1 MEDMPVSQHPDIA
14 TQQPDTQTTTISH
27 STVVELLD
35 AVTHKIQARAIP
47 AFLKKRGQNKRVRW
61 DCSVIFNEK
70 HPKTPSTRTTSPP
83 LPKGTLPKG
92 LANSPSSQIPSAS
105 TVGPVSIANSSAK
118 MNSPSVRPTQSA
130 IPSGHST
137 FPGQD
142 PCPWFS
148 TEHRDQHVRA
158 GISGRPPTHRTSTH
172 RPSQAPAANSASKR
186 KPGSATRRHMT
197 REIEAMAIT
206 PPGFPQNNTQRPSTT
221 ATRIPPAVPDPPQPE
236 MQGPPP
242 TPRITRLPTP
252 DLPDISR
259 RKFCICNGAKC
270 KTLVNHKGK
279 PVHSKMNAQ
288 SKKPPWP
295 SWKEHC

>member
-1 MEDMPVSQHPDIA
+1 MPASQHPDIA
-14 TQQPDTQTTTISH
+14 TQQPGVQAATTSH
-27 STVVELLD
+27 PTVGQQLLD
-35 AVTHKIQARAIP
+35 VVTHKTQVRAIP

-61 DCSVIFNEK
+61 DRSVIFNEK
-70 HPKTPSTRTTSPP
+70 NPKTPSARTTSPP

-92 LANSPSSQIPSAS
+92 PANPSSSQIPSTS
-105 TVGPVSIANSSAK
+105 TVGPVSIANSSVK
-118 MNSPSVRPTQSA
+118 MNSPSVRPTQSVV
-130 IPSGHST
+130 PSGHST
-137 FPGQD
+137 FPRQD

-148 TEHRDQHVRA
+148 TQHRDQQVTA
-158 GISGRPPTHRTSTH
+158 GVSGRPPTHRPSTR

-186 KPGSATRRHMT
+186 KPDLATRRHMA
-197 REIEAMAIT
+197 REIEVTAIT
-206 PPGFPQNNTQRPSTT
+206 PIGFPQNNTQRPPTT
-221 ATRIPPAVPDPPQPE
+221 ATRVPPAVPDPPQPQ

-259 RKFCICNGAKC
+259 RKFCICNSAKC

-288 SKKPPWP
+288 SKKHYWP
-295 SWKEHC
+295 